1 MCYRGGLYQ
10 KAITA
15 GTCVNKKS
23 ISLQN
28 HVDYW
33 SLIMYNQL
41 LVRRIGMSLC
51 ELFNEKIARPMLK
64 SGQKM

>member
-1 MCYRGGLYQ
+1 
-10 KAITA
+10 
-15 GTCVNKKS
+15 
-23 ISLQN
+23 
-28 HVDYW
+28 
-33 SLIMYNQL
+33 MYNQL